1 MILPRLA
8 LTGLL
13 LTLLSLTSACVF
25 STRDRGYNEGYRE
38 GYYDREH
45 HRYWHD
51 RAWRDCVEHD
61 EHCRG

>member
-1 MILPRLA
+1 LPRLA

-13 LTLLSLTSACVF
+13 LTLLSLTSACVV

-51 RAWRDCVEHD
+51 RAWRDCIEHD
-61 EHCRG
+61 EHCRD